1 MSWWT
6 SFRDS
11 VLAPI
16 ATIAAVV
23 IAGPM
28 VGAAL
33 LGEAVAAGTVS
44 TLMATAVG
52 SGIVSGTITA
62 ARGGSASDV
71 LKSAVLSGAGSYI
84 GGSLADAL
92 KGSGVSAEALEAANK
107 TADPVAALNASQGW
121 TQVDIPYLQ
130 SIGATPEAIS
140 SAIATNLANFKVA
153 ATPAD
158 LAVESFAKTSV
169 TDPYH
174 YDAMVKAHV
183 DPTSFVRSGADQY
196 GNPLYAFKDA
206 SGELVSSQTLF
217 QTPDP
222 GYSFNVAT
230 GQQVLTDPAA
240 AETALRAR
248 ITSIY
253 GDIFNNGSI
262 VTRGADGW
270 PNMIIDPQ
278 QAMTMVRDLQ
288 AAGQPI
294 PDYLQS
300 TADAMAS
307 GGTEVTTPTT
317 TTTTPVEPV
326 RPVGTE
332 VTTPIAPNTNGVN
345 TAGNNVMI
353 PNADGSFTNP
363 ETGEITYPNTGA
375 NGVNTAGNNV
385 GIPNA
390 DGSVTNPETGE
401 ITWPDANTDTSVNPD
416 GVTRAPVE
424 DLSGTALPGTNN
436 PLGEGNPDLLGAITR
451 LGSAGLEALGLGGLT
466 PGQIATMVA
475 AGVLAPA
482 VIAALTGQQPAT
494 GPAGYE
500 PLGPAAPS
508 TYVPPSLA
516 RPGLNPGLITPVK
529 AYDTTNPVQSQYS
542 WEVKPYMQ
550 TAADLANYNI
560 NSATQAWGLQQP
572 RAPVD
577 INELIRGAVNPQTRA
592 AAQGTIPT
600 PFAEPATGPVAAA
613 APVNVPIDDP
623 GMYNRIFAPGSAT
636 GPARPLTSLISP
648 IMRGFY
654 NAVGDAVAGQ
664 PTTPGG
670 SGFVSGGAAAS
681 NGRTPQDFMQSSAY
695 QDYVNSQIGSAGT
708 MDMYNSPYFG
718 LQSSGSYGQGLD
730 QAYQNWAG
738 GAAAPQTRNPM
749 DIYDDAGNVIGVR
762 EVGQPSWA
770 EMPRPPVPVTPTSP
784 PPNIQPPRRSVD
796 TGLQP
801 VAPTTLPPATVVWDP
816 VAGQYVDVASTS
828 GSQNAVQAPVAP
840 VVRA

>member
-1 MSWWT
+1 MGWWT

-11 VLAPI
+11 VLKPI

-62 ARGGSASDV
+62 AQGGSASDV
-71 LKSAVLSGAGSYI
+71 LKSAVFSGAGSYI

-140 SAIATNLANFKVA
+140 SAIATNLANFNVA

-158 LAVESFAKTSV
+158 LAVESFAKTKGL
-169 TDPYH
+169 DPYH
-174 YDAMVKAHV
+174 YDAMVQAHV
-183 DPTSFVRSGADQY
+183 DPTTFVRSGVDAY

-206 SGELVSSQTLF
+206 SGELVSSKTLF
-217 QTPDP
+217 QTPDA
-222 GYSFNVAT
+222 GYSFDVAT

-240 AETALRAR
+240 ATAAAQAR
-248 ITSIY
+248 EVAIY
-253 GDIFNNGSI
+253 GRDIFNDGSI
-262 VTRGADGW
+262 ITRAADGSIST
-270 PNMIIDPQ
+270 IIPPQ
-278 QAMTMVRDLQ
+278 EAMNMVRDLQ

-326 RPVGTE
+326 QPVGTE
-332 VTTPIAPNTNGVN
+332 VTAPVSPTGVDA
-345 TAGNNVMI
+345 AGNNVSI

-363 ETGEITYPNTGA
+363 ETGEITYPNTGDT
-375 NGVNTAGNNV
+375 GVDAGGNNV
-385 GIPNA
+385 SIPNA

-401 ITWPDANTDTSVNPD
+401 ITWPDATTDTSVNPD

-482 VIAALTGQQPAT
+482 VIAALTGQQPST
-494 GPAGYE
+494 EPAGYE
-500 PLGPAAPS
+500 PLAPAAPS
-508 TYVPPSLA
+508 TYVPPALA

-529 AYDTTNPVQSQYS
+529 AYNTTNPVQSQYS

-600 PFAEPATGPVAAA
+600 PFAEPANGPVAAA
-613 APVNVPIDDP
+613 SPVNVPIDDP

-648 IMRGFY
+648 IMRGVY

-708 MDMYNSPYFG
+708 MDMYDSPYFG

-738 GAAAPQTRNPM
+738 GAAAPVAP
-749 DIYDDAGNVIGVR
+749 V
-762 EVGQPSWA
+762 
-770 EMPRPPVPVTPTSP
+770 EMQAPPVPVTPKLP

-801 VAPTTLPPATVVWDP
+801 VAPVEMQAPPVPMTPTARPPAYQPVPRASVDTGLQPGAVWDP
-816 VAGQYVDVASTS
+816 GLGRYVV
-828 GSQNAVQAPVAP
+828 APVAP
-840 VVRA
+840 V